1 MKKGRKFYASLLLF
15 TAALCP
21 LSGNPDFGTGPAKAA
36 EATVSVPRELLATVK
51 SGYVKLNW
59 TKTSGA
65 DHYFI
70 YRKAGS
76 GSYKKLATVKGTVTS
91 WIDRTA
97 PGGGKFTYAVSAVKN
112 GKVSKRKTVTKTL
125 DSRPAQ
131 PKLSA
136 LTYSNNAL
144 KLTWQKSANATGYL
158 IYRKVSGGKFVQVTK
173 TPLDASVLSYTDYT
187 VQKNKT
193 YSYTVQAV
201 ATGVRSAYSK
211 TGLTRTC
218 SEYRSIENTSS
229 SYSIEA
235 DVKLA
240 GTGSGYHAKLVA
252 CTATSAT
259 SFGIQYDKYGIPPYT
274 DKTAFIVENVK
285 SNNPGDQ
292 DYSRTGFAA
301 RNKTYH
307 LMLTIRKNGRCEFY
321 VDGVRVGYAINKN
334 LANQNDIALRIE
346 GSARLN
352 GDSVSASFSNIR
364 IKKNGEYDAERSW
377 NTYDFTTNTGIKAN
391 TSRFETARAVTIK
404 GKVNGLTKDQDWDC
418 AYDKVSG
425 IIQFW

>member
-1 MKKGRKFYASLLLF
+1 M
-15 TAALCP
+15 
-21 LSGNPDFGTGPAKAA
+21 
-36 EATVSVPRELLATVK
+36 
-51 SGYVKLNW
+51 
-59 TKTSGA
+59 
-65 DHYFI
+65 
-70 YRKAGS
+70 
-76 GSYKKLATVKGTVTS
+76 TS

-125 DSRPAQ
+125 ASRPAQ

-201 ATGVRSAYSK
+201 AAGVRSTYSK

-218 SEYRSIENTSS
+218 SEYRSIENTAS

-252 CTATSAT
+252 CTATSAI

-307 LMLTIRKNGRCEFY
+307 LMFTIRKNGLCEFY

-364 IKKNGEYDAERSW
+364 IKKNGNYDAERSW

-391 TSRFETARAVTIK
+391 TSRFESARAITIK
-404 GKVNGLTKDQDWDC
+404 GKVNGLTKDQDWDS